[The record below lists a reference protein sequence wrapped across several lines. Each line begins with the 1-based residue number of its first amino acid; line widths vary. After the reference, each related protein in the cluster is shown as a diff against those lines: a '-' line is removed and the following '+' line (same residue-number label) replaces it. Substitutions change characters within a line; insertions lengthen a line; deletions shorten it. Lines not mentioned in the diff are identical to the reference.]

1 MKTKRDPEIAILLY
15 KTEVK
20 KKCKKHQGCYTMIK
34 RSIHQE
40 NIITENIYAPSI
52 GASKYIKQISE
63 ERNSTTIIKIE
74 IKRCMLLEITAVTN
88 LDSVLKQRY
97 HFAYKGPYSQSCGF
111 SSSLVWM

>member
-1 MKTKRDPEIAILLY
+1 
-15 KTEVK
+15 
-20 KKCKKHQGCYTMIK
+20 MIK

-97 HFAYKGPYSQSCGF
+97 HFADKGPYSQSYGF